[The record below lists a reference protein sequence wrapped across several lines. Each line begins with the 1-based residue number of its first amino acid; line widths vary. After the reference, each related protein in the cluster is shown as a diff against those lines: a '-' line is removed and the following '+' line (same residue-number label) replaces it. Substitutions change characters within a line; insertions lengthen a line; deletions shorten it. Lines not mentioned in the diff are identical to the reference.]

1 MLSNDIR
8 RELFGEEDQVDLT
21 NLIDLMVVICAV
33 LMICLPAY
41 STIATQLARQGH
53 VRPANA
59 EEPPITVSF
68 SADEQLRWNEEDVT
82 WSQLEE
88 RLRSLPRERPCKVLV
103 AGDEGASYGFSIRL
117 RAMIAKQG
125 VEVNELTKFGKD
137 K

>member
-53 VRPANA
+53 VGPANA
-59 EEPPITVSF
+59 EAPPIIVGF
-68 SADEQLRWNEEDVT
+68 NAGEELRWNDEEVT
-82 WSQLEE
+82 WNQLEE
-88 RLRSLPRERPCKVLV
+88 RLRNLPRERPCKVLV

-117 RAMIAKQG
+117 RAMLAKQG
-125 VEVNELTKFGKD
+125 LEVNELTKFGKD